1 MCCPVIM
8 IEWFAL
14 ILFVI
19 LAGLT
24 FRESF
29 VDPEFTS
36 TTEGAKKYGVAGVGV
51 ASGVT
56 RPTLESGSWKSKID
70 AQVPIG
76 ANDDDYIKVLQAFY
90 DKVYAPAT
98 VKPTTAQ
105 LEAFLAGPDVNGMP
119 VDTNALRLIIA
130 DAFHLDAASSA
141 AAKEQAQVKFNPT
154 KNLEPSDGRD
164 EVYTREEKDYEP
176 SDTRRGGPVPEGY
189 YAPLIQQ
196 GKPRRTGEVE
206 YGSAG
211 KTSTQFYD
219 VCSETKTPGCEENV
233 L

>member
-1 MCCPVIM
+1 M
-8 IEWFAL
+8 IEWLALLVFL
-14 ILFVI
+14 ILLRVT
-19 LAGLT
+19 L
-24 FRESF
+24 RESF

-36 TTEGAKKYGVAGVGV
+36 TTEGAAKYGVAGAGV
-51 ASGVT
+51 ATAVQ
-56 RPTLESGSWKSKID
+56 RPPDDTTSPLYAVWKSKID

-90 DKVYAPAT
+90 DKVYQPAP
-98 VKPTTAQ
+98 VKPTTSD
-105 LEAFLAGPDVNGMP
+105 LERFLAGPDVSGIP
-119 VDTNALRLIIA
+119 VDTGALRLIIV
-130 DAFHLDAASSA
+130 DGFHLDAGKSA
-141 AAKEQAQVKFNPT
+141 AAKEEEQIKFTPT
-154 KNLEPSDGRD
+154 KNLQPSDARD
-164 EVYTREEKDYEP
+164 EVYTREEEDYRP
-176 SDTRRGGPVPEGY
+176 ADTRRGGPLPEGY

-196 GKPRRTGEVE
+196 KRPRRTGEVE